1 MRVALFFPLNWCTT
15 LCSSSEWEN
24 IVSPLTE
31 GLVKHGIDVVPFAAD
46 GLNAWRMSWKRD
58 SAVLGGK
65 SSTPTKLSERLP
77 VSEVFEQGDPFD
89 ILHIYLDCVPLA
101 CLRTNGT
108 PVVVT
113 MPRFFSPD
121 SLSDYKHFNTQAHYV
136 AVSEAGKSCEL
147 DYVATIHPGV
157 DLQRFHFQAG
167 QGKYLLFMESLTEA
181 KGAAPCI
188 DVARETGLPLLL
200 VGDDEDREYFDR
212 CIRPNI
218 DGDSILHLK
227 RAEPGMRKKL
237 LGGAYALIQPFC
249 NTDPFKFTAMDAL
262 ACGTPVIALNREG
275 VSEIVEDGVSG
286 ILVENP
292 EEIADAVPK
301 AGQLDRSQCRR
312 RIETRFSTDRMVQD
326 YRELYE
332 KLVRQK
338 EGEKCRPWGF
348 YEILSEAP
356 NHKVKRITVY
366 PGQRLSYQR
375 HQRRTEH
382 WYVING
388 RAVVNRGGR
397 NIDLMAGQAIEIP
410 VRTWHRIGNPD
421 PEELCF
427 IEVQTGDY
435 FGEDDIERLEDD
447 YGRLQSERG

>member
-1 MRVALFFPLNWCTT
+1 MRVALFLPLNWCTT
-15 LCSSSEWEN
+15 PCSYSEWEN

-31 GLVKHGIDVVPFAAD
+31 ALVRRGIDVVSFASD
-46 GLNAWRMSWKRD
+46 GLNAWGIPGKRNT
-58 SAVLGGK
+58 AVRGGK
-65 SSTPTKLSERLP
+65 SSTPPTLSERLYL
-77 VSEVFEQGDPFD
+77 SEVFEQEDPFD

-113 MPRFFSPD
+113 MPGLFSPD
-121 SLSDYKHFNTQAHYV
+121 SLSDYKHFNTKAHYV
-136 AVSEAGKSCEL
+136 AVSEAGKNREL

-157 DLQRFHFQAG
+157 DLQRFQFQAG
-167 QGKYLLFMESLTEA
+167 QGKYLLFMESLTES
-181 KGAAPCI
+181 KGVAQFI
-188 DVARETGLPLLL
+188 DVARETGMPLFL
-200 VGDDEDREYFDR
+200 VGDGEVRKYFDR

-218 DGDSILHLK
+218 DGDSILHLN
-227 RAEPGMRKKL
+227 RAEPELQKKL
-237 LGGAYALIQPFC
+237 LGDAYALIQPFC
-249 NTDPFKFTAMDAL
+249 NTDPFKFAVLAAM

-275 VSEIVEDGVSG
+275 MSEIVEDGVSG

-292 EEIADAVPK
+292 EEMADAVAK
-301 AGQLDRSQCRR
+301 AGRLDRLQCRR
-312 RIETRFSTDRMVQD
+312 RIEARFSADRMVQD
-326 YRELYE
+326 YMELYE
-332 KLVRQK
+332 KLIRQK
-338 EGEKCRPWGF
+338 EGEKRRPWGF

-397 NIDLMAGQAIEIP
+397 KIELMAGQALEIP